1 LSAEI
6 ELSIITLLNTNLDVT
21 LDIFFVHYSWH

>member
-6 ELSIITLLNTNLDVT
+6 ELSIIILLNTNLDVT
-21 LDIFFVHYSWH
+21 LDIFLVHYL